1 MQFIYCVNIEKEKY
15 IAFESEKQATEVAE
29 LWDTEV
35 IKLPFVHSQVGG
47 NFPIHTRENEL
58 PFQKNVITCNSD
70 NNKRNAF

>member
-35 IKLPFVHSQVGG
+35 IKLPFVHSQVGS
-47 NFPIHTRENEL
+47 NFPVHIRENEP
-58 PFQKNVITCNSD
+58 PFQKNVISCNND